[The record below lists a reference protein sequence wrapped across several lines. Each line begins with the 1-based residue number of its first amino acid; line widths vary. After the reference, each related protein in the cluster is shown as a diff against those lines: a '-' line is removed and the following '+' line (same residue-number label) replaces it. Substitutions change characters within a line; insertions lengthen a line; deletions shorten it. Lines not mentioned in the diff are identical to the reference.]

1 MDGLLTCRQ
10 CSKHM
15 ESLKDHSFWDFLRT
29 QVRKYF
35 WFILVTVIVL
45 TLWIIH
51 YAWAPPELGRNCPK
65 DQAKGLP
72 NISQLEAEKV
82 ALGKQLTKMEK
93 EMQKLRKFMNQSQE
107 KTLQLLEKKQEEAD
121 ALIKESTG
129 FNQSLVLTRQFL
141 EKEKEKT
148 QSLQSQLK
156 RVEKNAT
163 SQVKEAVQREVEKN
177 KVVEEEI
184 KQLKQQLY
192 NLQQMKEQQQMKIQH
207 LEDQLMKHK
216 PIERS
221 KGGLLLGPSLVL
233 LPLLLTSLLL

>member
-1 MDGLLTCRQ
+1 MRKQIPDVCGPLSPKAKLQADPKDATCYTGMKFRIVCGLLFALPCVLFIVFL
-10 CSKHM
+10 
-15 ESLKDHSFWDFLRT
+15 SLYLAN
-29 QVRKYF
+29 
-35 WFILVTVIVL
+35 
-45 TLWIIH
+45 H
-51 YAWAPPELGRNCPK
+51 YSDPAHQLKECKVELQN
-65 DQAKGLP
+65 QT
-72 NISQLEAEKV
+72 SQMRAS
-82 ALGKQLTKMEK
+82 LG
-93 EMQKLRKFMNQSQE
+93 S
-107 KTLQLLEKKQEEAD
+107 LEKRVEE
-121 ALIKESTG
+121 TG
-129 FNQSLVLTRQFL
+129 SDL
-141 EKEKEKT
+141 EKAR
-148 QSLQSQLK
+148 K

-163 SQVKEAVQREVEKN
+163 SQVKEAVQREMEKN